1 MTINEAIST
10 VDRLRP
16 NRFSREDKVMWLSEL
31 DALVWHD
38 LIATHE
44 QIKPCTQMPCRDQ
57 CEGWVPDP
65 CDPPKPV
72 PKPYPEYDESTP
84 GDTVLLVKFPHDSIY
99 LRWLESQIDLHNME
113 ITKYNNSRSLFN
125 NAYLT
130 YTDWYNRTHMPKQV
144 SGFRFTEGRK
154 AGEQDALST

>member
-1 MTINEAIST
+1 MTVIEVIGL
-10 VDRLRP
+10 VDRSRP
-16 NRFSREDKVMWLSEL
+16 NRFTAAEKFRWLSDIDGLICREL
-31 DALVWHD
+31 MD
-38 LIATHE
+38 THE
-44 QIKPCTQMPCRDQ
+44 DSPRVGPFLGYT
-57 CEGWVPDP
+57 EGV
-65 CDPPKPV
+65 
-72 PKPYPEYDESTP
+72 DEN
-84 GDTVLLVKFPHDSIY
+84 TVLLAPFPYDALY
-99 LRWLESQIDLHNME
+99 RWYLESQIDLHNME

>member
-1 MTINEAIST
+1 MTIGEAIAI

-16 NRFSREDKVMWLSEL
+16 NRFTREDKVRWLGEL
-31 DALVWHD
+31 DALIWQD
-38 LIATHE
+38 LIITHE
-44 QIKPCTQMPCRDQ
+44 RPAPRVE
-57 CEGWVPDP
+57 EGWVGAPCAFHEFEKYPD
-65 CDPPKPV
+65 DAADDA
-72 PKPYPEYDESTP
+72 E
-84 GDTVLLVKFPHDSIY
+84 LLVKFPHDSIY
-99 LRWLESQIDLHNME
+99 QRYLESQIDLHNME